1 MIALA
6 DLLSFVDLLSQADDL
21 ALQLSY
27 YLLQF
32 VHFVPFLVV
41 FGLVLVPDG
50 LDTLLLGVQLL
61 HLLGL
66 LLQLVLL
73 AEQLSL
79 QLHLMVDIQLL
90 HLEQQLLIIRDS
102 LDQPPNA
109 LHDLPCLLLVLTVLL
124 VPLVEGIEQH
134 AEELPGFDAEVVVY
148 VDVGV
153 DEEVDLR
160 DGWPVF

>member
-6 DLLSFVDLLSQADDL
+6 DLLSFVYFLSQADDL

-41 FGLVLVPDG
+41 FGLVLVPNG
-50 LDTLLLGVQLL
+50 LDALLLGVQLL

-73 AEQLSL
+73 A
-79 QLHLMVDIQLL
+79 
-90 HLEQQLLIIRDS
+90 
-102 LDQPPNA
+102 
-109 LHDLPCLLLVLTVLL
+109 
-124 VPLVEGIEQH
+124 
-134 AEELPGFDAEVVVY
+134 
-148 VDVGV
+148 
-153 DEEVDLR
+153 
-160 DGWPVF
+160 